1 MKIRT
6 LSFVA
11 TAVAACIGSF
21 SAHADT
27 PWLLNKSPQY
37 MQPGEFLTLT
47 SPDGKWQFYCA
58 PTHEYDSDYTVWF
71 GDDDPTSNFGG
82 YAQIPQI
89 AIASDYEYSTG
100 NWWYNCEVE
109 DFTDGKQVGA
119 YIKGSGVLRL
129 PTHAKDPQTE
139 EILTVGVAEW
149 SLMGYEKKTDVITKV
164 IIPADYDKAFGAGSS
179 LKLAQGYEVEVGNS
193 VYYSKNGVLY
203 RLAAKRPPH
212 DESTGDTGDEL
223 MQFPASKKGSFT
235 IPDSVTMVRN
245 GAFDRAALSELVIG
259 PGLETFGC
267 DNDCDINAV
276 TINGNPRFKCVN
288 GVLADKGGKRAVL
301 VLWPQFKGKDIVVSP
316 EIEEVGECMF
326 SCGAAKSIKFS
337 SEHLVLG
344 CWVFDQLTLTGD
356 LDFGEVGYLEIG
368 GPLSGEVIPRIILPE
383 NVKFPSL
390 SGEEGVIDLG
400 EDGRKSV
407 DIIWPT
413 SKQQASSGL
422 AEVWYESENPKVTAT
437 LHVRANAGYWP
448 DSVWNA
454 KVKKDVYAVD
464 FDGTARYVL
473 AGATLGTL
481 PVPVK
486 AGYQFDGWY
495 TAPAGGT
502 KVATSMKITAD
513 TTFYAHWSA
522 AIVPKVMAGC
532 EAMGKVS
539 GGGVVAQ
546 GKTTTLKATAN
557 KGYAFVGWYDADDI
571 YTPLSYLSS
580 YVYTST
586 GEPTTL
592 LAKFDEDSLTLNVLE
607 GYATDS
613 DGSFGPFG
621 LPLGACVDSPH
632 SAPKLAVSGLPAG
645 LKYDAKTM
653 TISGKATKPGVYTVT
668 VKATNASVTG
678 KDAKTETFT
687 ITVPN
692 SDAFGPTFAD
702 TPAPVKLNQAVPFVH
717 VFSLAAG
724 YEGYSVAAADLPT
737 GLKFDKNSGTVSGRP
752 TKPGT
757 YTVTLTATKK
767 GAATQVAVLTFV
779 VDPLP
784 EWLVGTF
791 TGYSIGVDYDPDS
804 IPDAYIPECYYND
817 LVSATIAKDGKLS
830 GACRYIDGVW
840 KTKMDGNNYTYAK
853 LASTKVVSAKGPSNV
868 EISSIDGDGNYV
880 YEFLFDGVPSKVVV
894 SPVVYD
900 AESGVKYGKIVCK
913 ANGRQVED
921 DWEEIDVLT
930 QNLYE
935 RKPAVEG
942 LFSYVGTKT
951 IEFEDYEATKDIP
964 GTLTLK
970 FGKNGAVAATFK
982 TEYNG
987 KAITRPVIA
996 QPVSVEGKVYVYF
1009 VSAEYYDANFDMGI
1023 KGALALDVD
1032 EEGNVT
1038 NIEELPQFKVE

>member
-1 MKIRT
+1 MKTRT

-11 TAVAACIGSF
+11 AAVAACIGSF

-58 PTHEYDSDYTVWF
+58 PTHEYDSDYTVRF

-100 NWWYNCEVE
+100 NWWYDCEVE

-193 VYYSKNGVLY
+193 VYYSKDGVLY

-223 MQFPASKKGSFT
+223 MQFPTSKKGSFT

-316 EIEEVGECMF
+316 EIEEVDECMF

-356 LDFGEVGYLEIG
+356 LDFSEVGYLEIG

-400 EDGRKSV
+400 EDFEKSI

-413 SKQQASSGL
+413 SKPQADSGL
-422 AEVWYESENPKVTAT
+422 SDIWFEGVNPKITAT
-437 LHVRANAGYWP
+437 LHVRADAGYWP
-448 DSVWNA
+448 GSLGDA
-454 KVKKDVYAVD
+454 KVKKDVYAVN
-464 FDGTARYVL
+464 FDGTPRYVL
-473 AGATLGTL
+473 DGGALGTL

-486 AGYQFDGWY
+486 AGYRFDGWY
-495 TAPAGGT
+495 TAGGT
-502 KVATSMKITAD
+502 KVAASMKITAD

-522 AIVPKVMAGC
+522 AIVPSVMAGC
-532 EAMGKVS
+532 EGMGKVS

-546 GKTTTLKATAN
+546 GKTTTLKATVN
-557 KGYAFVGWYDADDI
+557 KGYAFDGWYDADDN
-571 YTPLSYLSS
+571 PLPGDYLSLS
-580 YVYTST
+580 YVYMST
-586 GEPTTL
+586 GEAASIV
-592 LAKFDEDSLTLNVLE
+592 AKFAKDILTLDIDPVYPAA
-607 GYATDS
+607 G
-613 DGSFGPFG
+613 DGSFS
-621 LPLGACVDSPH
+621 LYLGGCVKSI
-632 SAPKLAVSGLPAG
+632 STPKLAVTGLPAG
-645 LKYDAKTM
+645 LKYDAKTL
-653 TISGKATKPGVYTVT
+653 TISGRATKPGVYKVT

-678 KDAKTETFT
+678 KDAKTATFT
-687 ITVPN
+687 INVPN
-692 SDAFGPTFAD
+692 SDAFAGMPVS
-702 TPAPVKLNQAVPFVH
+702 VKLNQAVPFEH

-724 YEGYSVAAADLPT
+724 YEGYSVAVAGLPA
-737 GLKFDKNSGTVSGRP
+737 GLKFDKNTGTVSGRP
-752 TKPGT
+752 TKAGT

-767 GAATQVAVLTFV
+767 GFATQVAVLTV
-779 VDPLP
+779 VVNPLP

-791 TGYSIGVDYDPDS
+791 TGYSAGYDFDEWVNNTPVDYWP
-804 IPDAYIPECYYND
+804 YND
-817 LVSATIAKDGKLS
+817 LISMTVAKDGKLS
-830 GACRYIDGVW
+830 GMSTYIDNYYRDDGRIN
-840 KTKMDGNNYTYAK
+840 KTGRI
-853 LASTKVVSAKGPSNV
+853 TKESLGIDSYPV
-868 EISSIDGDGNYV
+868 EIDGDGSYI
-880 YEFLFDGVPSKVVV
+880 YYGATDDGDDVVITV
-894 SPVVYD
+894 RREDFGGTTYGSIKLVAQGDDY
-900 AESGVKYGKIVCK
+900 AE
-913 ANGRQVED
+913 RE
-921 DWEEIDVLT
+921 WLT
-930 QNLYE
+930 QNLYT

-942 LFSYVGTKT
+942 LFSKTGTLT
-951 IEFEDYEATKDIP
+951 INFNELEDDELRQIP

-970 FGKNGAVAATFK
+970 FGKNGAVTP
-982 TEYNG
+982 TYNYTYG
-987 KAITRPVIA
+987 NKKIKGTVIA
-996 QPVSVEGKVYVYF
+996 QPVSVENIVYVHLLGVRDEGDYDSCF
-1009 VSAEYYDANFDMGI
+1009 DGVIAIELDAGSDKIEVAEMTVI
-1023 KGALALDVD
+1023 PRLQPK
-1032 EEGNVT
+1032 
-1038 NIEELPQFKVE
+1038 

>member
-11 TAVAACIGSF
+11 AAIATCLGSF
-21 SAHADT
+21 YANADT
-27 PWLLNKSPQY
+27 PWLLNKSPQN

-58 PTHEYDSDYTVWF
+58 PTGEYNSDYHVAF
-71 GDDDPTSNFGG
+71 GDDDMTKNSGS
-82 YAQIPQI
+82 YDQVPQI
-89 AIASDYEYSTG
+89 AITSGYQLPYPGSWGYT
-100 NWWYNCEVE
+100 CEVE
-109 DFTDGKQVGA
+109 DYTDGRQWIA

-129 PTHAKDPQTE
+129 PTHARDPLTGDT
-139 EILTVGVAEW
+139 LTVGVAEW
-149 SLMGYEKKTDVITKV
+149 SLEGYEKKTDAITKV
-164 IIPADYDKAFGAGSS
+164 IIPAGYDKVYGAGSS
-179 LKLAQGYEVEVGNS
+179 LKLAQGYEVEEGNS
-193 VYYSKNGVLY
+193 VYYSKDGVLY
-203 RLAAKRPPH
+203 RKAAKRPPH
-212 DESTGDTGDEL
+212 DTSAGDTGDEL
-223 MQFPASKKGSFT
+223 MQFPTSKKGSFR
-235 IPDSVTMVRN
+235 IPDEVTKVRV
-245 GAFDRAALSELVIG
+245 GAFEMAALSELVIG
-259 PGLETFGC
+259 PNLKTFSS
-267 DNDCDINAV
+267 DNECDIKAV
-276 TINGNPRFKCVN
+276 TIDSNPRFKCVN
-288 GVLADKGGKRAVL
+288 GVLADNGGTRAVL
-301 VLWPQFKGKDIVVSP
+301 ALWPQLKGKDVVVSP
-316 EIEEVGECMF
+316 DITEVGKYAF
-326 SCGAAKSIKFS
+326 AYRSAKSIKFS
-337 SEHLVLG
+337 SENLELG
-344 CWVFDQLTLTGD
+344 HEAFTELTLTGD
-356 LDFGEVGYLEIG
+356 LDFSEVGHLVIG
-368 GPLSGEVIPRIILPE
+368 DQLSDEASIPRIILPV
-383 NVKFPSL
+383 NVDFPSL
-390 SGEEGVIDLG
+390 SWAGGVLDLG

-413 SKQQASSGL
+413 SKPQASSGL

-448 DSVWNA
+448 DSVGNA
-454 KVKKDVYAVD
+454 KVKKDVYVVD
-464 FDGTARYVL
+464 FGGTARYVL

-481 PVPVK
+481 PVPVM

-495 TAPAGGT
+495 TASGT
-502 KVATSMKITAD
+502 KAAASMKITAD
-513 TTFYAHWSA
+513 TTFYADWSA
-522 AIVPKVMAGC
+522 AIVPSVMAGC

-557 KGYAFVGWYDADDI
+557 KGYAFDGWYDA
-571 YTPLSYLSS
+571 YGNPLPGDYLSLS
-580 YVYTST
+580 YVYMST
-586 GEPTTL
+586 GEAASIV
-592 LAKFDEDSLTLNVLE
+592 AKFAKDILTLDIDPVYPAA
-607 GYATDS
+607 G
-613 DGSFGPFG
+613 DGSFS
-621 LPLGACVDSPH
+621 LYLGGCVKSI
-632 SAPKLAVSGLPAG
+632 STPKLAVSGLPAG

-653 TISGKATKPGVYTVT
+653 TISGNATKPGVYTVT

-678 KDAKTETFT
+678 KDAKTATFT
-687 ITVPN
+687 INVPN

-702 TPAPVKLNQAVPFVH
+702 TPAPIKLNQAVPFEH

-724 YEGYSVAAADLPT
+724 YEGYSVAVAGLPA

-752 TKPGT
+752 TKAGT

-804 IPDAYIPECYYND
+804 IPDAYIPEGYYYA
-817 LVSATIAKDGKLS
+817 LVSATIAKDGKFS
-830 GACRYIDGVW
+830 GAGRYIDGVW

-880 YEFLFDGVPSKVVV
+880 YEFLFYGVPSKVVV

-913 ANGRQVED
+913 FNGRQVED

-1009 VSAEYYDANFDMGI
+1009 VSAEYYDANFDMEI
-1023 KGALALDVD
+1023 IGALALDVD

>member
-11 TAVAACIGSF
+11 AAIATCLGSF
-21 SAHADT
+21 YANADT
-27 PWLLNKSPQY
+27 PWLLNKSPQN

-58 PTHEYDSDYTVWF
+58 PTGEYNSDYHVAF
-71 GDDDPTSNFGG
+71 GDDDMTKNSGS
-82 YAQIPQI
+82 YDQVPQI
-89 AIASDYEYSTG
+89 AITSGYQLPYPGSWGYT
-100 NWWYNCEVE
+100 CEVE
-109 DFTDGKQVGA
+109 DYTDGRQWIA

-129 PTHAKDPQTE
+129 PTHARDPLTGDT
-139 EILTVGVAEW
+139 LTVGVAEW
-149 SLMGYEKKTDVITKV
+149 SLEGYEKKTDAITKV
-164 IIPADYDKAFGAGSS
+164 IIPAGYDKVYGAGSS
-179 LKLAQGYEVEVGNS
+179 LKLAQGYEVEEGNS
-193 VYYSKNGVLY
+193 VYYSKDGVLY
-203 RLAAKRPPH
+203 RKAAKRPPH
-212 DESTGDTGDEL
+212 DTSAGDTGDEL
-223 MQFPASKKGSFT
+223 MQFPTSKKGSFR
-235 IPDSVTMVRN
+235 IPDEVTKVRV
-245 GAFDRAALSELVIG
+245 GAFEMAALSELVIG
-259 PGLETFGC
+259 PNLKTFSS
-267 DNDCDINAV
+267 DNECDIKAV
-276 TINGNPRFKCVN
+276 TIDSNPRFKCVN
-288 GVLADKGGKRAVL
+288 GVLADNGGTRAVL
-301 VLWPQFKGKDIVVSP
+301 ALWPQLKGKDVVVSP
-316 EIEEVGECMF
+316 DITEVGKYAF
-326 SCGAAKSIKFS
+326 AYRSAKSIKFS
-337 SEHLVLG
+337 SENLELG
-344 CWVFDQLTLTGD
+344 HEAFTELTLTGD
-356 LDFGEVGYLEIG
+356 LDFSEVGHLVIG
-368 GPLSGEVIPRIILPE
+368 DQLSDEASIPRIILPV
-383 NVKFPSL
+383 NVDFPSL
-390 SGEEGVIDLG
+390 SWAGGVLDLG

-413 SKQQASSGL
+413 SKPQASSGL

-448 DSVWNA
+448 DSVGNA

-546 GKTTTLKATAN
+546 GKTMTLKATAN

-653 TISGKATKPGVYTVT
+653 TISGKATKPGIYTVT

-702 TPAPVKLNQAVPFVH
+702 TPAPVKLNQAVPFEQ
-717 VFSLAAG
+717 VFGLAAG
-724 YEGYSVAAADLPT
+724 YEGYTVAVAGLPA

-752 TKPGT
+752 TKAGT

-767 GAATQVAVLTFV
+767 GFATQVAVLTVV

-784 EWLVGTF
+784 EWLVGAF
-791 TGYSIGVDYDPDS
+791 TGYSAGYDFDEWVNNTPVDYWP
-804 IPDAYIPECYYND
+804 YND
-817 LVSATIAKDGKLS
+817 LISMTVAKDGKLS
-830 GACRYIDGVW
+830 GMSTYIDNYYRDDGRIN
-840 KTKMDGNNYTYAK
+840 KTGRI
-853 LASTKVVSAKGPSNV
+853 TKESLGIDSYPA
-868 EISSIDGDGNYV
+868 EIDGDGSYI
-880 YEFLFDGVPSKVVV
+880 YYGATDDGDDVVITV
-894 SPVVYD
+894 SPEDFGGTTYGSIKLVAQGDDY
-900 AESGVKYGKIVCK
+900 AE
-913 ANGRQVED
+913 RE
-921 DWEEIDVLT
+921 WLT
-930 QNLYE
+930 QNLYT

-942 LFSYVGTKT
+942 LFSKTGTLT
-951 IEFEDYEATKDIP
+951 INFNELEDDELRQIP

-970 FGKNGAVAATFK
+970 FGKNGAVTP
-982 TEYNG
+982 TYNYTYG
-987 KAITRPVIA
+987 NKKIKGTVIA
-996 QPVSVEGKVYVYF
+996 QPVSVENIVYVHLLGVRDEGDYDSCF
-1009 VSAEYYDANFDMGI
+1009 DGVIAIELDAGSDKIEVAEMTVI
-1023 KGALALDVD
+1023 PRLQPK
-1032 EEGNVT
+1032 
-1038 NIEELPQFKVE
+1038 

>member
-1 MKIRT
+1 MKTRT

-11 TAVAACIGSF
+11 AAVAACIGSF

-58 PTHEYDSDYTVWF
+58 PTHEYDSDYTVRF

-193 VYYSKNGVLY
+193 VYYSKDGVLY

-223 MQFPASKKGSFT
+223 MQFPTSKKGSFT

-316 EIEEVGECMF
+316 EIEEVDECMF

-356 LDFGEVGYLEIG
+356 LDFSEVGYLEIG

-400 EDGRKSV
+400 EDFEKSI

-413 SKQQASSGL
+413 SKPQADSGL

-448 DSVWNA
+448 DSVGNA
-454 KVKKDVYAVD
+454 KVKKDVYVVD
-464 FDGTARYVL
+464 FGGTARYVL

-481 PVPVK
+481 PVPVM

-495 TAPAGGT
+495 TASGT
-502 KVATSMKITAD
+502 KAAASMKITAD
-513 TTFYAHWSA
+513 TTFYADWSA
-522 AIVPKVMAGC
+522 AIVPSVMAGC

-557 KGYAFVGWYDADDI
+557 KGYAFDGWYDA
-571 YTPLSYLSS
+571 YGNPLPGDYLSLS
-580 YVYTST
+580 YVYMST
-586 GEPTTL
+586 GEAASIV
-592 LAKFDEDSLTLNVLE
+592 AKFAKDILTLDIDPVYPAA
-607 GYATDS
+607 G
-613 DGSFGPFG
+613 DGSFS
-621 LPLGACVDSPH
+621 LYLGGCVKSI
-632 SAPKLAVSGLPAG
+632 STPKLAVSGLPAG

-653 TISGKATKPGVYTVT
+653 TISGNATKPGVYTVT

-678 KDAKTETFT
+678 KDAKTATFT
-687 ITVPN
+687 INVPN

-702 TPAPVKLNQAVPFVH
+702 TPAPIKLNQAVPFEH

-724 YEGYSVAAADLPT
+724 YDGYTVAVSGLPA

-791 TGYSIGVDYDPDS
+791 TGYSTGVDYVPES
-804 IPDAYIPECYYND
+804 IPDDYIPEHYYND
-817 LVSATIAKDGKLS
+817 LVSVVIAKDGKLS
-830 GACRYIDGVW
+830 KTCRYVDGVW
-840 KTKMDGNNYTYAK
+840 KTKMDGDGQYTSAK
-853 LASTKVVSAKGPSNV
+853 LASTKVVTDKVASNV
-868 EISSIDGDGNYV
+868 EISRIDDVGNYV
-880 YEFLFDGVPSKVVV
+880 YEFLDDGVPSVAVV

-900 AESGVKYGKIVCK
+900 EGSGAKYGRIVCK
-913 ANGRQVED
+913 CFGRQVED
-921 DWEEIDVLT
+921 DWEEEDVLT
-930 QNLYE
+930 QSLYE
-935 RKPAVEG
+935 RKPVVEG
-942 LFSYVGTKT
+942 LFSYVGTRT
-951 IEFEDYEATKDIP
+951 IEFTDYEATEDIP

-970 FGKNGAVAATFK
+970 YGKNGAVAATFK

-987 KAITRPVIA
+987 KAITRPVVA
-996 QPVSVEGKVYVYF
+996 QPVSVEGKVYVCF
-1009 VSAEYYDANFDMGI
+1009 VSAEYYDANFDMEI
-1023 KGALALDVD
+1023 IGALALDVD

>member
-1 MKIRT
+1 MKTRT

-11 TAVAACIGSF
+11 AAVAACIGSF

-58 PTHEYDSDYTVWF
+58 PTHEYDSDYTVRF

-193 VYYSKNGVLY
+193 VYYSKDGVLY

-223 MQFPASKKGSFT
+223 MQFPTSKKGSFT

-316 EIEEVGECMF
+316 EIEEVDECMF

-356 LDFGEVGYLEIG
+356 LDFSEVGYLEIG

-400 EDGRKSV
+400 EDFEKSI

-413 SKQQASSGL
+413 SKPQADSGL

-448 DSVWNA
+448 DSVGNA
-454 KVKKDVYAVD
+454 KVKKDVYVVD
-464 FDGTARYVL
+464 FGGTARYVL

-481 PVPVK
+481 PVPVM

-495 TAPAGGT
+495 TASGT
-502 KVATSMKITAD
+502 KAAASMKITAD
-513 TTFYAHWSA
+513 TTFYADWSA
-522 AIVPKVMAGC
+522 AIVPSVMAGC

-557 KGYAFVGWYDADDI
+557 KGYAFDGWYDA
-571 YTPLSYLSS
+571 YGNPLPGDYLSLS
-580 YVYTST
+580 YVYMST
-586 GEPTTL
+586 GEAASIV
-592 LAKFDEDSLTLNVLE
+592 AKFAKDILTLDIDPVYPAA
-607 GYATDS
+607 G
-613 DGSFGPFG
+613 DGSFS
-621 LPLGACVDSPH
+621 LYLGGCVKSI
-632 SAPKLAVSGLPAG
+632 STPKLAVSGLPAG

-653 TISGKATKPGVYTVT
+653 TISGNATKPGVYTVT

-678 KDAKTETFT
+678 KDAKTATFT
-687 ITVPN
+687 INVPN

-702 TPAPVKLNQAVPFVH
+702 TPAPIKLNQAVPFEH

-724 YEGYSVAAADLPT
+724 YDGYTVAVSGLPA

-791 TGYSIGVDYDPDS
+791 TGYSTGVDYVPES
-804 IPDAYIPECYYND
+804 IPDDYIPEHYYND
-817 LVSATIAKDGKLS
+817 LVSVVIAKDGKLS
-830 GACRYIDGVW
+830 KTCRYVDGVW
-840 KTKMDGNNYTYAK
+840 KTKMDGDGQYTSAK
-853 LASTKVVSAKGPSNV
+853 LASTKVVTDKVASNV
-868 EISSIDGDGNYV
+868 EISRIDDVGNYV
-880 YEFLFDGVPSKVVV
+880 YEFLDDGVPSVAVV

-900 AESGVKYGKIVCK
+900 EGSGAKYGRIVCK
-913 ANGRQVED
+913 CFGRQVED
-921 DWEEIDVLT
+921 DWEEEDVLT
-930 QNLYE
+930 QSLYE
-935 RKPAVEG
+935 RKPVVEG
-942 LFSYVGTKT
+942 LFSYVGTRT
-951 IEFEDYEATKDIP
+951 IEFTDYEATEDIP

-970 FGKNGAVAATFK
+970 YGKNGAVAATFK

-996 QPVSVEGKVYVYF
+996 QPVSVEGKVYVCF
-1009 VSAEYYDANFDMGI
+1009 VSAKYYDANFDMEI
-1023 KGALALDVD
+1023 IGALALDVD